1 MNYYFESE
9 FFVNSQLTPQQQE
22 KPTIR
27 EMLKMAVSDVNK
39 KNKKILENPLNQGS
53 SNISDKQLQESKK
66 EINQLNKEGEALS
79 RKYRID
85 QDKHLAPVPKK
96 DLEKIMKEGTELA
109 KKEHP
114 EYWVNDSKQI
124 LTDKPNDF
132 DKPATESNYNGVL
145 IIGISIFLLAILFI
159 FKWRKSLFKRLIV
172 VKNLFAQKIKIEDSN
187 RARKAFNLFG
197 IIWVL
202 FHLFMLLTSEDIF
215 KYSISWK
222 GFWFFDYFADSY
234 NRPYGYDSHY
244 DITEFSIYVIIPLVI
259 VFGKKYLNGEQ
270 LSSFKVRASMM
281 KSNTDVQINDIKKYK
296 KLFDLGVIS
305 EAEFIEQ
312 KRKILNK

>member
-9 FFVNSQLTPQQQE
+9 FFANSQLTPQQQE

-85 QDKHLAPVPKK
+85 QDKQLAPVPKK

-172 VKNLFAQKIKIEDSN
+172 VKNLIAQKIKIEDSN

-296 KLFDLGVIS
+296 ELFDLGVIS

>member
-9 FFVNSQLTPQQQE
+9 FFAKSQLTEQQQE
-22 KPTIR
+22 KPTRR
-27 EMLKMAVSDVNK
+27 EMLKMAISDVNK

-79 RKYRID
+79 RKYRND
-85 QDKHLAPVPKK
+85 PAKQLVPNSKK
-96 DLEKIMKEGTELA
+96 DIEKIMKEGTDLA
-109 KKEHP
+109 KQKRP
-114 EYWVNDSKQI
+114 ELWVNDSKQI
-124 LTDKPNDF
+124 ITDKPNDF

-145 IIGISIFLLAILFI
+145 ITSISLFLLAILF
-159 FKWRKSLFKRLIV
+159 FFMWRKSLFKRLIV
-172 VKNLFAQKIKIEDSN
+172 VKNLIAQKIKIEDSN

-202 FHLFMLLTSEDIF
+202 FHVFMLMTSREVLD
-215 KYSISWK
+215 YRISWNDL
-222 GFWFFDYFADSY
+222 WLFDNFEDYY
-234 NRPYGYDSHY
+234 REPPGYKSHY

-270 LSSFKVRASMM
+270 LSSFKVRSSMM

-296 KLFDLGVIS
+296 ELFDLGVIS
-305 EAEFIEQ
+305 ESEFMEQ
-312 KRKILNK
+312 KRKILSK

>member
-9 FFVNSQLTPQQQE
+9 FFANSQLTPPQQE

-27 EMLKMAVSDVNK
+27 EMLKIAVSDVNK
-39 KNKKILENPLNQGS
+39 KNKKILENPLKQGS

-85 QDKHLAPVPKK
+85 QDKQLAPVPKK

-159 FKWRKSLFKRLIV
+159 FKWRKSLFKRFIV
-172 VKNLFAQKIKIEDSN
+172 VKNLIAQKIKIEDSN
-187 RARKAFNLFG
+187 RVRKAFNLFG

-202 FHLFMLLTSEDIF
+202 FHVFMLMTSREVLD
-215 KYSISWK
+215 YRISWNDL
-222 GFWFFDYFADSY
+222 WLFDNFEDYY
-234 NRPYGYDSHY
+234 REPPGYKSHY

-270 LSSFKVRASMM
+270 LSSFKIASMI

-296 KLFDLGVIS
+296 ELFDLGVIS

>member
-1 MNYYFESE
+1 MNYYFEPE
-9 FFVNSQLTPQQQE
+9 FFANSQLTPQQQE
-22 KPTIR
+22 KPTR
-27 EMLKMAVSDVNK
+27 GEMLKMAISDVNK
-39 KNKKILENPLNQGS
+39 KNQKEMESPLNQGGS
-53 SNISDKQLQESKK
+53 AISDKQLLESKK
-66 EINQLNKEGEALS
+66 EINRLNNEGEALS
-79 RKYRID
+79 RKYRND
-85 QDKHLAPVPKK
+85 PAKQLVPNPKK
-96 DLEKIMKEGTELA
+96 DIEKIMREGTDLA
-109 KKEHP
+109 KQKSP
-114 EYWVNDSKQI
+114 ELWVNDSKQI
-124 LTDKPNDF
+124 HTNKLNDF
-132 DKPATESNYNGVL
+132 DKPATKSNYNGVL
-145 IIGISIFLLAILFI
+145 IIGISLFLLAILFI
-159 FKWRKSLFKRLIV
+159 FKWRKSLFKRLVV
-172 VKNLFAQKIKIEDSN
+172 VKNMIAQKIKIEDSN

-259 VFGKKYLNGEQ
+259 FFGRKYLNGEQ

-296 KLFDLGVIS
+296 ELFDLGVIS

-312 KRKILNK
+312 KRKILSK